1 MLNTMQKRYFSL
13 DEAQAVLPEVKK
25 LLSKMLEVQKMMK
38 IRNALE
44 VRYDDAFLDAYNLTK
59 RSMDAHKCA
68 YEFFQIMNELMENGV
83 FVKDP
88 AIGLVD
94 FYSKF
99 DGNEIFLCYKY
110 PEEKI
115 LYWHGIDD
123 GYAGR
128 KSVEL
133 LKEKI

>member
-1 MLNTMQKRYFSL
+1 MQKKYFSL
-13 DEAQAVLPEVKK
+13 DEAQAILPDVKK
-25 LLSKMLEVQKMMK
+25 LLSKLLDVQKKMK
-38 IRNALE
+38 LRNALE
-44 VRYDDAFLDAYNLTK
+44 VRYDDAFFDARNLTK
-59 RSMDAHKCA
+59 RFMESHKDA
-68 YEFFQIMNELMENGV
+68 YEFFQIMDALMQAGV

-94 FYSKF
+94 FYSIFESK
-99 DGNEIFLCYKY
+99 EIFLCYKY
-110 PEEKI
+110 PEEGI
-115 LYWHGIDD
+115 LYWHGLDE